1 MPTTYIGKHTI
12 ARTVD
17 GVRVN
22 HSPGTEFPSKG
33 VPALSADEAKRLKQ
47 LGAIVAKGAKAAD
60 DGDGDGDGDDNAT
73 KQDREALV
81 ARAKELGI
89 KGVNKNWG
97 EEKLQAAIAEAE
109 AAAGDDGL

>member
-60 DGDGDGDGDDNAT
+60 EGDDDNGDDNAT

-81 ARAKELGI
+81 SRAKKLGV